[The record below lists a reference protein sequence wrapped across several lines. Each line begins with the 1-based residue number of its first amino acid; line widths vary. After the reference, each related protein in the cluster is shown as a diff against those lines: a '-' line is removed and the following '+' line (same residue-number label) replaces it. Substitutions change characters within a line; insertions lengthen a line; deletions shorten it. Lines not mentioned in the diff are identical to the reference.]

1 MKITTLIE
9 NQAPDSLCRE
19 HGLAVHMEYKGKN
32 YLLDTGASGQYVEN
46 AHRLGIRLSDVDAA
60 FLSHAHYDHSGGYR
74 EFFSENSKAVLYLQ
88 NTVRENCYSNFLL
101 YRQYI
106 GVPKGLLENIEA
118 ALDLCQ
124 VRQRQSPVSGQ
135 FHTTFPDF
143 RKGAAAGTCILRQ
156 KTVSGLMISATNRVS
171 SLNANMILC
180 CSTAVAMRVLFLSL
194 MKSIMP

>member
-32 YLLDTGASGQYVEN
+32 YLLDTGASGQYVEMRTGLASAFPMWMRPFSLTPIMITPADTVN
-46 AHRLGIRLSDVDAA
+46 SFPRIQKRCFIFKILSEKIVI
-60 FLSHAHYDHSGGYR
+60 LTSCSTGNTSEYR
-74 EFFSENSKAVLYLQ
+74 RVSWK
-88 NTVRENCYSNFLL
+88 
-101 YRQYI
+101 
-106 GVPKGLLENIEA
+106 NIEA